1 MLCMSIFWDT
11 VVLNW
16 NLIWVYF
23 STCNLWTEHMHH
35 LQSQIYQKITFLQHL
50 FSHNIPFY
58 RIKCVGLFLH
68 SSMLNVSIVNVYLRI
83 CITPCFML
91 CVNGDSFRVSHTV
104 TQVDCRLNHL
114 QSSSWECVWQVGE
127 IQGKNRGGSYHG
139 VHRCTTVQLY
149 TLWPCCYLNL
159 VVIIMG

>member
-1 MLCMSIFWDT
+1 MSIFWDT

-35 LQSQIYQKITFLQHL
+35 LQSLPWQKITFLQHL

-58 RIKCVGLFLH
+58 RKECVGLFLH
-68 SSMLNVSIVNVYLRI
+68 SSMLMFIAFT
-83 CITPCFML
+83 CIML
-91 CVNGDSFRVSHTV
+91 CINGDSFRVSHTV

-149 TLWPCCYLNL
+149 TLWPGCYLNL